1 MDNRKTSQWYI
12 TWVMFFVTTMFAGTA
27 FVGMASHGFVSS
39 LFHLIC
45 SLIYIYGWQAIAR
58 RSPELMPKYFLAAS
72 ALRLMAAATVLL
84 VFCVVNRGDIET
96 IKWFAIVFIVFYL
109 VILAFDAVFFAKVSN
124 NKKVT
129 K

>member
-1 MDNRKTSQWYI
+1 MDTGRTAVIYA
-12 TWVMFFVTTMFAGTA
+12 TGAGLLL
-27 FVGMASHGFVSS
+27 VGMHVIAIVVGMSEYGYISASFQLV
-39 LFHLIC
+39 C
-45 SLIYIYGWQAIAR
+45 SGLYIYGWQAIAR

-84 VFCVVNRGDIET
+84 VYCVVNRGDIEA
-96 IKWFAIVFIVFYL
+96 IKWFAVVFIVFYL